1 MNIKYSVILTECET
15 YPNEVKMK
23 LIFIDQRY
31 DIILEYL
38 YLLDVAEI

>member
-1 MNIKYSVILTECET
+1 MWNLSKWSK
-15 YPNEVKMK
+15 NE
-23 LIFIDQRY
+23 IDIDQRY